1 MFDKTNEFPEKE
13 YEKKYSKEALFNKI
27 KKFAKNAGIQVIYAV
42 LLLYYVLKEDVPI
55 WAKSTILGSLGYF
68 ISPIDAIPD
77 ITPVVGYSDDLAVL
91 AIALATVASFID
103 ANVKDKAKNKLRDW
117 FNDFDD
123 EDLEAVNSKIKK

>member
-1 MFDKTNEFPEKE
+1 MNFLKRSMKRNIQKMH
-13 YEKKYSKEALFNKI
+13 YLIKS

-123 EDLEAVNSKIKK
+123 KDLDAVNSKIKK